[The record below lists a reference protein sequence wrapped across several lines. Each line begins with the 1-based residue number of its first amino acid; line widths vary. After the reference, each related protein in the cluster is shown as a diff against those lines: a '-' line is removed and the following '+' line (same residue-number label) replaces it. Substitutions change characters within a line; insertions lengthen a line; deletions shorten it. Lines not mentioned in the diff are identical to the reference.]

1 MKKTMKGFMMWD
13 WTNGRPFFDSPF
25 EVILYMKDDTDF
37 NKQSLEDWMEETGY
51 NGLPVEIT
59 VTEEGQR
66 LLEEEERIRKEKS
79 M

>member
-1 MKKTMKGFMMWD
+1 MKGYLMWD
-13 WTNGRPFFDSPF
+13 WTNEKPFFDSPH
-25 EVILYMKDDTDF
+25 EVIVYMHDKDDFD
-37 NKQSLEDWMEETGY
+37 KQSLDDWMEETGY

-66 LLEEEERIRKEKS
+66 LLEEEARIRKERS

>member
-1 MKKTMKGFMMWD
+1 MKTTMKGYLMWD
-13 WTNGRPFFDSPF
+13 WTNERPFFDSSH
-25 EVILYMKDDTDF
+25 EVIVYMKDWHNY
-37 NKQSLEDWMEETGY
+37 NKTSLEDWMEEEGY

-66 LLEEEERIRKEKS
+66 LLEEERRIRREKS